1 MAAQRLGDGSVTL
14 AFLGDGATSEGD
26 VHEALNLAAVFDAPC
41 VFFVQNNHWAIS
53 VPVSKQHAAP
63 SIAHRAIGYGM
74 PGVRV
79 DGNDVLACYAVTAE
93 AAERAR
99 NGDGPTLIEAI
110 TYRMG
115 PHTTSDDPTR
125 YRPPEELE
133 RWAARD
139 PIQRYRTYL
148 QTTGVWSER
157 LEERV
162 AARAKRLRTDLR
174 DAVVDAD
181 DFDIADVF
189 DNVYHDITPD
199 LSAQRDQVLA
209 EIAKEA

>member
-1 MAAQRLGDGSVTL
+1 M
-14 AFLGDGATSEGD
+14 
-26 VHEALNLAAVFDAPC
+26 
-41 VFFVQNNHWAIS
+41 
-53 VPVSKQHAAP
+53 
-63 SIAHRAIGYGM
+63 
-74 PGVRV
+74 
-79 DGNDVLACYAVTAE
+79 LACYAVTAE

-133 RWAARD
+133 HWAARD

-189 DNVYHDITPD
+189 DNVYHDITPCLLYTSPSPRD
-199 LSAQRDQVLA
+199 RTRSRMPSSA
-209 EIAKEA
+209 

>member
-1 MAAQRLGDGSVTL
+1 
-14 AFLGDGATSEGD
+14 
-26 VHEALNLAAVFDAPC
+26 
-41 VFFVQNNHWAIS
+41 
-53 VPVSKQHAAP
+53 
-63 SIAHRAIGYGM
+63 M
-74 PGVRV
+74 PGIRV

-93 AAERAR
+93 AAKRAR
-99 NGDGPTLIEAI
+99 DGGGPTLIEAI

-133 RWAARD
+133 YWAARD

-148 QTTGVWSER
+148 ETAGVWSER
-157 LEERV
+157 LEERI
-162 AARAKRLRTDLR
+162 AARSKRLRTELR
-174 DAVVDAD
+174 DAVVDAE

-189 DNVYHDITPD
+189 DNVYHDTTPN
-199 LSAQRDQVLA
+199 LLAQREQVLA